1 MISKKSKNDTPDNIN
16 SEYATYT
23 HAHTY
28 LPNLDSI
35 LKDK

>member
-1 MISKKSKNDTPDNIN
+1 MISKKSKNNTPDNVN

-23 HAHTY
+23 CAHTY
-28 LPNLDSI
+28 LSNLDSI